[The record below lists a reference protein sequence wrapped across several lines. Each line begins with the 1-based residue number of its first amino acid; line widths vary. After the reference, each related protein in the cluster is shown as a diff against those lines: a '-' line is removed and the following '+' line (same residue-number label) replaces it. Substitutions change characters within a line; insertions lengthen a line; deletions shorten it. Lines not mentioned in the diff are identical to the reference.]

1 MTAKEDSKVSESKVE
16 STDTSA
22 EEGYPMR
29 REIIMSIKKNVDR
42 ASLSPNREQRRRIPR
57 ESEES

>member
-1 MTAKEDSKVSESKVE
+1 ME
-16 STDTSA
+16 STDASA

-42 ASLSPNREQRRRIPR
+42 ASLSPHR
-57 ESEES
+57 

>member
-1 MTAKEDSKVSESKVE
+1 ME
-16 STDTSA
+16 STDASA

-42 ASLSPNREQRRRIPR
+42 ASFSPHR
-57 ESEES
+57 